1 MQNKRVGI
9 SRKKRKCQRQDP
21 SKDWISDLPDEILI
35 DIVSLL
41 PMKEAFNISILSK
54 RWRHI
59 WRSTV
64 ILKFDGSN
72 KLLSSTGNKRSP
84 QRLAFVTWV
93 DRVLDSHY
101 GSVVTEFSVCY
112 ALNKR
117 AACHINQWI
126 SFAVGK
132 KVQRLELKLED
143 GDSSFSGLYTF
154 PSSKFRAEE
163 ASSIKHLAL
172 NACRVYSPGFDSFR
186 SLITLSLD
194 HVVLTD
200 IVFNNIFLNCY
211 RAEEASSIKH
221 LALNA
226 CRVYS
231 PGFDSF
237 RSLITLSLDHVV
249 LTDIVFNNIFL
260 NCSHLEHVSVVG
272 AKKLVNARVVGPNLP
287 LKHLKLSVCRQL
299 ESIEIRAMNLVIF
312 IYGGKPINLFLR
324 NVPMLRAIQFFASD
338 VMINDT
344 IASTLSQVVSLETLA
359 LFCKNVWNVTEE
371 YLEIKSRVFPTFSK
385 LKVLVLTVKTFFW
398 SGYIGFPSLLRAC
411 PLLQRLGMHF
421 DFRCLDP
428 EFRSDETRTSP
439 ESRCQFLKEVEL
451 SGFLGQTY
459 DIELAVYLVKAAV
472 VLEKMTIRSYYRFFG
487 ARGWRDCEILE
498 PEEMEMIRERAA
510 QLHKEMPPTAKLVIL

>member
-154 PSSKFRAEE
+154 PSSKF
-163 ASSIKHLAL
+163 
-172 NACRVYSPGFDSFR
+172 
-186 SLITLSLD
+186 
-194 HVVLTD
+194 
-200 IVFNNIFLNCY
+200 

-459 DIELAVYLVKAAV
+459 DIELAVYLLKAAV

-510 QLHKEMPPTAKLVIL
+510 QLHKEMPPTA

>member
-1 MQNKRVGI
+1 MSAVEDMKNN
-9 SRKKRKCQRQDP
+9 KKRSGNFARDRCQRQDP

-371 YLEIKSRVFPTFSK
+371 YLE
-385 LKVLVLTVKTFFW
+385 
-398 SGYIGFPSLLRAC
+398 
-411 PLLQRLGMHF
+411 F

>member
-1 MQNKRVGI
+1 
-9 SRKKRKCQRQDP
+9 
-21 SKDWISDLPDEILI
+21 
-35 DIVSLL
+35 
-41 PMKEAFNISILSK
+41 MKEALNISILSK

-72 KLLSSTGNKRSP
+72 KLPSSIGNKKSL

-132 KVQRLELKLED
+132 KVQRLELKLEYKN
-143 GDSSFSGLYTF
+143 SSFSGLYTF

-200 IVFNNIFLNCY
+200 IVFNNIFLNC
-211 RAEEASSIKH
+211 
-221 LALNA
+221 L
-226 CRVYS
+226 
-231 PGFDSF
+231 
-237 RSLITLSLDHVV
+237 
-249 LTDIVFNNIFL
+249 
-260 NCSHLEHVSVVG
+260 HLEHVSVVE
-272 AKKLVNARVVGPNLP
+272 AKELVNARVVGPNLP
-287 LKHLKLSVCRQL
+287 LKHLKLCICDQL
-299 ESIEIRAMNLVIF
+299 ESIEICAMNLVIF
-312 IYGGKPINLFLR
+312 IYKGKPINLFLR
-324 NVPMLRAIQFFASD
+324 NVPMLREIQFFASD

-359 LFCKNVWNVTEE
+359 LFCKNVWNETEE
-371 YLEIKSRVFPTFSK
+371 YLEVSKHNIKHFYIFPFLSNVLYYLLMHYSLVF
-385 LKVLVLTVKTFFW
+385 
-398 SGYIGFPSLLRAC
+398 ICR
-411 PLLQRLGMHF
+411 
-421 DFRCLDP
+421 
-428 EFRSDETRTSP
+428 
-439 ESRCQFLKEVEL
+439 
-451 SGFLGQTY
+451 
-459 DIELAVYLVKAAV
+459 
-472 VLEKMTIRSYYRFFG
+472 
-487 ARGWRDCEILE
+487 
-498 PEEMEMIRERAA
+498 
-510 QLHKEMPPTAKLVIL
+510 

>member
-1 MQNKRVGI
+1 MSAVEGMKNNKKRSGNFARDRGCTLDMLSLTKLSLNLMQNKRVGI
-9 SRKKRKCQRQDP
+9 SRKKRKRQRQDP

-41 PMKEAFNISILSK
+41 SMKEALNISILSK

-72 KLLSSTGNKRSP
+72 KLLSSIGNKKSL

-143 GDSSFSGLYTF
+143 DDSSFSGLYTF

-200 IVFNNIFLNCY
+200 IVFNNIFLNCP
-211 RAEEASSIKH
+211 R
-221 LALNA
+221 
-226 CRVYS
+226 
-231 PGFDSF
+231 
-237 RSLITLSLDHVV
+237 
-249 LTDIVFNNIFL
+249 
-260 NCSHLEHVSVVG
+260 LEHVSVVV
-272 AKKLVNARVVGPNLP
+272 AKNLVNARVVGPNLP
-287 LKHLKLSVCRQL
+287 LKHLKLSICDQL
-299 ESIEIRAMNLVIF
+299 ESIEICAMNLVIF

-324 NVPMLRAIQFFASD
+324 NVPMLREIQFFASD

-359 LFCKNVWNVTEE
+359 LFCENVWNITEE
-371 YLEIKSRVFPTFSK
+371 YPEIKSRVFPTFSK
-385 LKVLVLTVKTFFW
+385 LKVLVLTVKTSFW

-421 DFRCLDP
+421 DFRPLDP

-439 ESRCQFLKEVEL
+439 ESQCQFLKEVEL

-459 DIELAVYLVKAAV
+459 DMELAVYLIKAAV
-472 VLEKMTIRSYYRFFG
+472 VLERMTIRSYCRFFSS
-487 ARGWRDCEILE
+487 RGWRDCEILE

>member
-1 MQNKRVGI
+1 MSAVEDMKNNKKRSGNFARDRGCTLNMLSLTKLSLNLMQNKRVGI
-9 SRKKRKCQRQDP
+9 SRKKRKCQCQDP

-41 PMKEAFNISILSK
+41 PMKEALNISILSK

-72 KLLSSTGNKRSP
+72 KLLSSIGNKKSL

-93 DRVLDSHY
+93 DRVLESHY

-143 GDSSFSGLYTF
+143 SDSSFSGLYTF

-186 SLITLSLD
+186 SLITLSLK

-200 IVFNNIFLNCY
+200 IVFYNIFLNC
-211 RAEEASSIKH
+211 
-221 LALNA
+221 
-226 CRVYS
+226 
-231 PGFDSF
+231 P
-237 RSLITLSLDHVV
+237 
-249 LTDIVFNNIFL
+249 
-260 NCSHLEHVSVVG
+260 HLEHVSVVE

-287 LKHLKLSVCRQL
+287 LKHLKLSTCCQL
-299 ESIEIRAMNLVIF
+299 ESIEICAMNLVIF
-312 IYGGKPINLFLR
+312 LYGGKPINLFLR
-324 NVPMLRAIQFFASD
+324 NVPMLREIQFFATD

-344 IASTLSQVVSLETLA
+344 IASTLSQVVLLETLA
-359 LFCKNVWNVTEE
+359 LFCQNVWNITGG

-385 LKVLVLTVKTFFW
+385 LKVLVLTVKTSFW

-421 DFRCLDP
+421 DFRPLDP

-459 DIELAVYLVKAAV
+459 DIELAVYLIKAAV
-472 VLEKMTIRSYYRFFG
+472 VLEKMTIRSYYRFFST
-487 ARGWRDCEILE
+487 RGWRDCEILE